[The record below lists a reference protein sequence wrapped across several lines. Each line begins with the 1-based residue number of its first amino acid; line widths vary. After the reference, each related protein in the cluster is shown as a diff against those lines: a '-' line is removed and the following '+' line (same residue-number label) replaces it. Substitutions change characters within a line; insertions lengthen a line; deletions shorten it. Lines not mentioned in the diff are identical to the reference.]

1 MPITMRIVV
10 KLSAFSKSWF
20 SGFLFMVSPPFP
32 EDNGSILRC
41 TALWKSNIDTKHDI
55 DEWNSTLIT
64 ETKVLERPI
73 SFYAF
78 FSSVELCAQN
88 ITRDVR
94 SRPCYSE
101 SGDEKIETSLG

>member
-1 MPITMRIVV
+1 MRIVV

-20 SGFLFMVSPPFP
+20 SGFLFIVSPPFL
-32 EDNGSILRC
+32 EDMV
-41 TALWKSNIDTKHDI
+41 LWKSNIDTKHDI

-73 SFYAF
+73 SFYPF
-78 FSSVELCAQN
+78 FRSVELCAQN

-94 SRPCYSE
+94 SRPCCSE
-101 SGDEKIETSLG
+101 PGDEKIGTSLG